1 MEQPG
6 LFLQPFVGPLC
17 QLIALPYFGVK
28 GFLLFACAIHSTAA
42 QNTLLHIQENRWL
55 ETGVYESVCVYINVY
70 IHIYIHKMFVCLSVC
85 MCVYVFKNQYKRIAL
100 GYLLKVQ

>member
-55 ETGVYESVCVYINVY
+55 QTGVYESVCVYINVY
-70 IHIYIHKMFVCLSVC
+70 IHIYTQNVCVFK
-85 MCVYVFKNQYKRIAL
+85 CVYVC
-100 GYLLKVQ
+100 VCV